1 MRDKEE
7 TFVFGP
13 KEFLSQELV
22 DTRMDFLVQ
31 RMNSLEDKVNKISE
45 MLTELFER
53 VKPSGN
59 ILEVRTQ
66 KSYGFEPGDRVD

>member
-45 MLTELFER
+45 MLTELL
-53 VKPSGN
+53 KKIGPSEN
-59 ILEVRTQ
+59 ILEV
-66 KSYGFEPGDRVD
+66 KSQRAYGFEPEDRVD